1 MSSHLRPVTL
11 SPELALV
18 LEWSAVVL
26 NIGFTILIAF
36 EKRAGWLLG
45 FVAAVFGVL
54 LYLAQDA
61 WLMAA
66 LNAFYAAMGA
76 YGWWSWGRDAGEKPI
91 IRYGWRKHALMLSV
105 GAGSTLLLALLMDVL
120 DVPGGYHGMEA
131 FITAF
136 AMVATWMMSEKALEN
151 WIYWTIGDVVAV
163 WYNHLIGY
171 DGYALLNSIYIGLA
185 VAGLIRWNRKMREQA
200 V

>member
-1 MSSHLRPVTL
+1 MTL
-11 SPELALV
+11 TEEAACV

-26 NIGFTILIAF
+26 NIGFTILIAI
-36 EKRAGWLLG
+36 ERRTGWVLG
-45 FVAAVFGVL
+45 LVAAIFGVL

-76 YGWWSWGRDAGEKPI
+76 YGWWSWGYDAGEKPI
-91 IRYGWRKHALMLSV
+91 IRYGWRKHVVMLSI
-105 GAGSTLLLALLMDVL
+105 GAGSTLLLAWLMEVM
-120 DVPGGYHGMEA
+120 DVPGEYHGMEA

-171 DGYALLNSIYIGLA
+171 DGYALLNMVYVVLA
-185 VAGLIRWNRKMREQA
+185 VVGLVRWSMKLRQHSA
-200 V
+200 SSH

>member
-1 MSSHLRPVTL
+1 MTL
-11 SPELALV
+11 TEEAARV

-26 NIGFTILIAF
+26 NIGFTILIAV
-36 EKRAGWLLG
+36 ERRAGWLLG
-45 FVAAVFGVL
+45 FVAAIFGVL

-76 YGWWSWGRDAGEKPI
+76 YGWWSWGSDSAERPI
-91 IRYGWRKHALMLSV
+91 VRYSWRKHVVMLSI
-105 GAGSTLLLALLMDVL
+105 GALGTLLLAYLMHL
-120 DVPGGYHGMEA
+120 FQVPGKFHGMEA

-151 WIYWTIGDVVAV
+151 WLYWTIGDVVAV

-171 DGYALLNSIYIGLA
+171 DGYALLNMVYVGLA
-185 VAGLIRWNRKMREQA
+185 VVGLVRWRKKMRQQRA
-200 V
+200 